1 MLCSVFYVL
10 GVICPGG
17 LTERKAPARR
27 AIALKRAA
35 IIMDNHEE
43 LASHLFLS
51 VEQSRNVDRY
61 AIDHLGMSSLVL
73 MENAGRGAANAIRT
87 FLRNRNPAVQTNAA
101 VVTLLIGSGNNG
113 GDGWVIARHL
123 EAWGFKPYCILFGSE
138 ERLSA
143 DNRANYSVL
152 RRAGMEVLCLEGLAP
167 KIAGELL
174 ANPMRQSSLII
185 DTLLGTG
192 STGAPRE
199 PLAEAIRMAN
209 QAAAWRV
216 AIDLPSGLDADLG
229 TPADPTFRAHLTVT
243 MVTRKLGFKNPQAR
257 DYLGAVEV
265 VPIGIPASQLQRLLE
280 G

>member
-1 MLCSVFYVL
+1 
-10 GVICPGG
+10 
-17 LTERKAPARR
+17 
-27 AIALKRAA
+27 
-35 IIMDNHEE
+35 MDNHEE

-73 MENAGRGAANAIRT
+73 MENAGRGAATAIHN
-87 FLRNRNPAVQTNAA
+87 FLLNRIPITQTNPASQTNPVLQPNTVA
-101 VVTLLIGSGNNG
+101 VTLLIGSGNNG

-123 EAWGFKPYCILFGSE
+123 EAWGFKPHCILFGPE

-152 RRAGMEVLCLEGLAP
+152 RRAGTEVLCLDGLSP
-167 KIAGELL
+167 NRVGKIL
-174 ANPMRQSSLII
+174 ANQLGQSSLII

-199 PLAEAIRMAN
+199 PMAEAIRIAN
-209 QAAAWRV
+209 QAHAWRV

-243 MVTRKLGFKNPQAR
+243 MVTRKLGFKNRQAA
-257 DYLGAVEV
+257 DYLGETEV
-265 VPIGIPASQLQRLLE
+265 VPIGIPASQLQRLLKS
-280 G
+280 

>member
-1 MLCSVFYVL
+1 
-10 GVICPGG
+10 
-17 LTERKAPARR
+17 
-27 AIALKRAA
+27 
-35 IIMDNHEE
+35 MDNHEE

-61 AIDHLGMSSLVL
+61 AIEHLGMSSLVL

-101 VVTLLIGSGNNG
+101 EVTLLIGSGNNG

-123 EAWGFKPYCILFGSE
+123 EAWGFTPRCILFGSE

-152 RRAGMEVLCLEGLAP
+152 RRAGMEVLCLDGLAP
-167 KIAGELL
+167 KRAGELL

-199 PLAEAIRMAN
+199 PMAEAIRMAN